1 MDKLVAAGCLLVIVV
16 IMGIALYTTVSPFLW
31 LRDTAA
37 NTRRIVEL
45 LEAERSSDVRMLANK
60 DEDTERSGK

>member
-37 NTRRIVEL
+37 NTRRIVKL
-45 LEAERSSDVRMLANK
+45 LEAERSSDVR
-60 DEDTERSGK
+60 TEEVK

>member
-1 MDKLVAAGCLLVIVV
+1 MDKLVTAGLLLVIVV

-45 LEAERSSDVRMLANK
+45 LEAERSSATGT
-60 DEDTERSGK
+60 TELK